1 MERSCPTTLVL
12 AFALFCSASCA
23 VHGTSTALAEQP
35 AHHRKG
41 GFRNLAPHEQH
52 GFFDFLRWRFGGGPK
67 DDPAVPLDRLP
78 EFVPPV
84 TRPDLNSINHAP
96 EDAIQVTWIGH
107 ATFLIQVSGL
117 NILTDPMFSERASPF
132 SFSGPKR
139 LAPPGIAMKDLPKI
153 DAVIISH
160 NHYDHLDS
168 DSVKALGNAPRYF
181 VPLGFTPWL
190 RKRGITNVQELDWWA
205 SAELG
210 GLRFHAVPAQHF
222 SSRTLFDRNEML
234 WSGWVI
240 ETLAGKVYFSGCTGY
255 APLFQEI
262 GKRLGPMRLSFIPVG
277 GYSPRWFMRAM
288 HADPPE
294 AVKIHRDVRS
304 EQSVG
309 THWATFKLTDEH
321 LSEPPLYLE
330 KALHEAGISGEQ
342 FIVMKIG
349 ETRVFR
355 QAVR

>member
-1 MERSCPTTLVL
+1 MGLEVKTFMTVMAICIL
-12 AFALFCSASCA
+12 AAVNCA
-23 VHGTSTALAEQP
+23 AQSKPENVADHP
-35 AHHRKG
+35 PHHVAG
-41 GFRNLAPHEQH
+41 GYRNLQQHPDH

-67 DDPAVPLDRLP
+67 DPSVVPPGGLP
-78 EFVPPV
+78 EFVPPIV
-84 TRPDLNSINHAP
+84 APDLNSINHP
-96 EDAIQVTWIGH
+96 DPDSIQVTWIGH
-107 ATFLIQVSGL
+107 ASFLIQVHGL
-117 NILTDPMFSERASPF
+117 NILTDPMFSERASPV
-132 SFSGPKR
+132 SFAGPKR
-139 LAPPGIAMKDLPKI
+139 LAPPGVALKDLPKI

-168 DSVKALGNAPRYF
+168 ETVKALGNAPRYS
-181 VPLGFTPWL
+181 VPLGFAPWFE
-190 RKRGITNVQELDWWA
+190 KRGITNVQELDWWG

-222 SSRTLFDRNEML
+222 SSRTPFDRNEML

-240 ETLAGKVYFSGCTGY
+240 ETPAGKVYFSGCTGY

-262 GKRLGPMRLSFIPVG
+262 GTRLGPMRLSFIPIG

-288 HADPPE
+288 HVDPPE
-294 AVKIHRDVRS
+294 AVRIHQDVQS

-309 THWATFKLTDEH
+309 MHWATFKLTDEH
-321 LSEPPLYLE
+321 LSEPPVYLN
-330 KALHEAGISGEQ
+330 KALKEAGITEDK

-355 QAVR
+355 